1 MNSIICNLVNS
12 RGFLAMASRLIDII
26 VINNTNSTLK
36 FGYANALHGKVPYVS
51 FGEDILAVNG
61 GRCTIHA
68 EEKDSVDGFGLQGS
82 FSFLFQDY
90 SERVFNFAYNY
101 PMEICQT
108 YARASGPTGYNYNT
122 NVNHLSANSAVYTIA
137 LQKLE

>member
-1 MNSIICNLVNS
+1 
-12 RGFLAMASRLIDII
+12 MALRPIDII
-26 VINNTNSTLK
+26 VMNDTNSILK
-36 FGYANALHGKVPYVS
+36 FGYAIALHGKVPYVS
-51 FGEDILAVNG
+51 LGDDTLAVNG

-68 EEKDSVDGFGLQGS
+68 EEKDSVDDFGLQGS

-101 PMEICQT
+101 PREICQT
-108 YARASGPTGYNYNT
+108 YARVSGPTGYNYKT
-122 NVNHLSANSAVYTIA
+122 NVNHLSANSAVYTIV

>member
-1 MNSIICNLVNS
+1 
-12 RGFLAMASRLIDII
+12 MASRPIDII
-26 VINNTNSTLK
+26 VINDTNSTLK
-36 FGYANALHGKVPYVS
+36 FGYAIALRGKVPYVS
-51 FGEDILAVNG
+51 LGDDTLVANG
-61 GRCTIHA
+61 GRCTVHA
-68 EEKDSVDGFGLQGS
+68 EEKDFVDDFGLQGS

-108 YARASGPTGYNYNT
+108 YARVSGPTGYNYNT
-122 NVNHLSANSAVYTIA
+122 NINHLSANSAVYTIT

>member
-1 MNSIICNLVNS
+1 
-12 RGFLAMASRLIDII
+12 MASRPIDMI
-26 VINNTNSTLK
+26 VINDTNSILK
-36 FGYANALHGKVPYVS
+36 FGYAIALHGKVPYVS
-51 FGEDILAVNG
+51 FGDDALAVNG

-68 EEKDSVDGFGLQGS
+68 EEKYSVDGSGAQGS

-101 PMEICQT
+101 PREICQT
-108 YARASGPTGYNYNT
+108 YARVSGPTGYNYKT
-122 NVNHLSANSAVYTIA
+122 NINHLSENSAVYTII